1 VPFANRRIL
10 ARAIGLPEESIE
22 MIEVDVGGG
31 FGSRGEFYPEDF
43 LIPFAA
49 KFSGRPVKWT
59 EDRREHLMASNHAR
73 DVTCEI
79 EIACTRDGEILGL
92 RGHAYSNIGA
102 YIRTNGS
109 VGPRN
114 VAQFLSGPYRV
125 PNIDIRST
133 LLLSNRTPSGT
144 YRGPGRFEADFIRER
159 IFDLASADLGIDR
172 VQFRKR
178 NLVSQSELPYPLATI
193 TPYESKTELDSGDYQ
208 VTLDKCLQEFGWTEK
223 SALQGKLIDGRYHG
237 IAVGCFIE
245 GGAAGPQEEARCVLE
260 PSGLVRMY
268 VGSTSIGQG
277 LETIMIQIAA
287 DALELPMERL
297 EILHGSTTYVK
308 EGYGSYHSRSTV
320 MGGSALL
327 EAATKLRG
335 LMREAA
341 ASRLRCTPSEL
352 ESSGVGFRA
361 PSGDEISLSEL
372 APEQLSAEAVF
383 SNKKY
388 SYAYGAH
395 AAHVAV
401 DPRTGRV
408 EVLDYVATED
418 VGRMI
423 NPLTLHGQVIG
434 AIVQGLGGTFLEH
447 FVYDDQGQLLTGSF
461 ADYLLPVATDYPRIR
476 AFTTGD
482 YPCPHNPLG
491 AKGAGEGGIIS
502 VGGVIANAVASALSP
517 LQVQPFEL
525 PLSPN
530 RVWAMINQAHA
541 AQRVGAVD
549 AAA

>member
-1 VPFANRRIL
+1 M
-10 ARAIGLPEESIE
+10 GLPEDSVE

-79 EIACTRDGEILGL
+79 EIACTMDGTILGL

-114 VAQFLSGPYRV
+114 VAQFLSGPFRV
-125 PNIDIRST
+125 PNIHIEST
-133 LLLSNRTPSGT
+133 MLLSNRTPSGT

-159 IFDLASADLGIDR
+159 MLDLVASDLGIDR
-172 VQFRKR
+172 VEFRKR
-178 NLVSQSELPYPLATI
+178 NLVSQNELPYPLATI
-193 TPYESKTELDSGDYQ
+193 NPFESKTELDSGDYHI
-208 VTLDKCLQEFGWTEK
+208 TLDKCLEEFGWTEK

-237 IAVGCFIE
+237 VALGCFIE
-245 GGAAGPQEEARCVLE
+245 GGAAGPKEEARCVLE
-260 PSGLVRMY
+260 ADGCVRIY
-268 VGSTSIGQG
+268 IGSTSIGQG

-287 DALELPMERL
+287 DALELPMDCI
-297 EILHGSTTYVK
+297 EILHGSTTYVQ

-327 EAATKLRG
+327 EAATNLRL

-341 ASRLRCTPSEL
+341 ARRLSCAAAEL
-352 ESSGVGFRA
+352 EASGTGFRSL
-361 PSGDEISLSEL
+361 SGAEISLAEL
-372 APEQLSAEAVF
+372 AQENLSAKGVF
-383 SNKKY
+383 SNTKY

-401 DPRTGRV
+401 DPRTGHV
-408 EVLDYVATED
+408 DILDYVATED

-447 FVYDDQGQLLTGSF
+447 FIYDDQGQLLTGSF
-461 ADYLLPVATDYPRIR
+461 ADYLLPLATDYPRIR

-502 VGGVIANAVASALSP
+502 VGGVVANAVASALSS
-517 LQVQPFEL
+517 LDVQPFEL

-530 RVWAMINQAHA
+530 RVWTMIKEAHE
-541 AQRVGAVD
+541 R
-549 AAA
+549 